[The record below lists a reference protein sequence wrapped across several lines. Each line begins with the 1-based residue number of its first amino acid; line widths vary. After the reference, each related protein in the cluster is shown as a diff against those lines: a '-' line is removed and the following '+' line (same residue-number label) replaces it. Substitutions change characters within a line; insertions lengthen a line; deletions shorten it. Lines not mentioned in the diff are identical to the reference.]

1 MRCHVPYPPIPL
13 PPTTCANVKSLLPC
27 TSQGDKEEATYS
39 TFTQIDPSSTQPA
52 QLEDLSSVDVQV
64 SSVFQQTRTF
74 TPHMNTREDEITS
87 TRQTT
92 TKRTFLGCCL
102 IIILLQLYHSSPLVF
117 VLGNINNDC
126 VRIYLPLLGDPF
138 KLMCTFRCWYSWGHI
153 LGVVGCCVNHHPPIA
168 RIICF

>member
-1 MRCHVPYPPIPL
+1 MHESGRQRRSDLFDLYTDRSIINTARPVGRPFLCRRASKLRL
-13 PPTTCANVKSLLPC
+13 PT
-27 TSQGDKEEATYS
+27 DKNLYS
-39 TFTQIDPSSTQPA
+39 YEYEGGWS
-52 QLEDLSSVDVQV
+52 
-64 SSVFQQTRTF
+64 
-74 TPHMNTREDEITS
+74 ITS

-102 IIILLQLYHSSPLVF
+102 IIIRLHHSSPLVF